1 MHTVLKTGPIGTIID
16 LDEAKLHLR
25 VDHTSDDT
33 LIQGLIWTAIDQAET
48 ITRRR
53 LLTQT
58 WTAYFDGWPA
68 GDYIQLPYGQLQSVT
83 SVKYKDSDATE
94 STMDS
99 DEYIV
104 DTYSEPGRV
113 VLDYGE
119 SWPSETLYPSNPV
132 YIEFVCGYGTVAS
145 DVPMPIRSAILLIL
159 EDYYDNRGGI
169 VVGASVGEI
178 PGHIMNLLW
187 PYRLWIWQP

>member
-1 MHTVLKTGPIGTIID
+1 MQTVLKTAPTGTVID

-25 VDHTSDDT
+25 VDHTNDDT
-33 LIQGLIWTAIDQAET
+33 LIRGLIWMALDQVET

-68 GDYIQLPYGQLQSVT
+68 GDYFQLPYGSLQSVA
-83 SVKYKDSDATE
+83 SVKYRDSDGDE
-94 STMDS
+94 NTMAS
-99 DEYIV
+99 DEYIE
-104 DTYSEPGRV
+104 DTDSEPGRV

-119 SWPSETLYPSNPV
+119 TWPSETLYPSNPV
-132 YIEFVCGYGTVAS
+132 YIEFVCGYGDSAS
-145 DVPMPIRSAILLIL
+145 DIPMPIRAAMLLMI
-159 EDYYDNRGGI
+159 EDYYNHRGS
-169 VVGASVGEI
+169 VVANVTEI

-187 PYRLWIWQP
+187 PYRLWTWR